1 MSDKLKDLFK
11 LFGEIYNPKN
21 LDEALSLKK
30 VEDKFSPTAII
41 VDAEKP
47 LRTDEYYQEV
57 LLDDEQRYAMSY
69 KYGYVT
75 MAMATEISRLRH
87 KLDKLETS
95 QIKVNYELLRGTD

>member
-1 MSDKLKDLFK
+1 MQIKDLFK

-47 LRTDEYYQEV
+47 LRTDEYYQDV
-57 LLDDEQRYAMSY
+57 LLDDEQRYIIVFLLKIFLILLM
-69 KYGYVT
+69 
-75 MAMATEISRLRH
+75 
-87 KLDKLETS
+87 
-95 QIKVNYELLRGTD
+95 KVPLLLPRSWI